1 MTSKIFLYLFKLKI
15 KYSIL
20 TFFLLVLFIQIINL
34 IEVSRILES
43 KNFNM
48 ISVFYLALLKL
59 PSTAQQIIPFV
70 IIISTAFFFRNLINN
85 NELIAIRNVGYSI
98 FDIFKPVALAII
110 TIGMLFLLIF
120 NPIAAFSESKFE
132 NITAEDDSSF
142 YSIKIKN
149 DEIWIK
155 NKQENKTN
163 YIKFF

>member
-1 MTSKIFLYLFKLKI
+1 M
-15 KYSIL
+15 
-20 TFFLLVLFIQIINL
+20 
-34 IEVSRILES
+34 
-43 KNFNM
+43 
-48 ISVFYLALLKL
+48 

-70 IIISTAFFFRNLINN
+70 IIISTAFFYRNLINN

-120 NPIAAFSESKFE
+120 NHIAAFSESKFE

-163 YIKFF
+163 YIKFFNFDLKNMKAEKIRIFEIANNIKKFSRFGQIWFYKHTCFTTSKMERCSAYSKSNNEWR